1 MNSLTSPAAQ
11 IIIAIIPIVGIAIAG
26 AVILLAVLW
35 NHTEHKMRIQKG
47 IPENSNFNSKAYILL
62 IGLLLTA
69 VGLALTVF
77 FIIVAGKSNA
87 ILGGLIP
94 FTVGIALLLFY
105 KINSWDK

>member
-1 MNSLTSPAAQ
+1 MDSLTSPAAQ

-47 IPENSNFNSKAYILL
+47 IAENSNFNYKAYILL